1 VAGDRIEVAPAAARR
16 LVAAQFPEWADLPV
30 RPVATPGWD
39 NLTFRLGDAL
49 KLRLPSAARYVAAV
63 EKERTWLPRLA
74 PHLPVEIPVPLAV
87 GVPGEGYPW
96 PWSVQRWIEGAPLA
110 RGLAGEVALA
120 RQVAG
125 FLRALQAAPEAGPP
139 AGAHSFH
146 RGGDLAVYDGETRR
160 TLAALGPRV
169 DAAAALGVWQ
179 AALGARWQGSPVWV
193 HGDVAVGNLLVRDG
207 RLAAVIDWGTSAV
220 GDPACD
226 LVLAWTFFGETGRA
240 AFREAVAADAA
251 TWARARGWALW
262 KALLVLAGGGAVHP
276 AERSPAAVVAAVTAE
291 AASIEF

>member
-1 VAGDRIEVAPAAARR
+1 VAGDRVEVTPAVARR
-16 LVAAQFPEWADLPV
+16 LVAAQFPHWADLPV

-39 NLTFRLGDAL
+39 NLTFRLGDGL
-49 KLRLPSAARYVAAV
+49 KLRLPSAARYVAQV

-74 PHLPVEIPVPLAV
+74 PHLPVEIPAPVAV
-87 GVPGEGYPW
+87 GAPGAGYPW
-96 PWSVQRWIEGAPLA
+96 PWSVQRWIEGAPPVP
-110 RGLAGEVALA
+110 GPAGEADLA

-125 FLRALQAAPEAGPP
+125 FLRALQAAPAAGPP

-146 RGGDLAVYDGETRR
+146 RGGDLAVYDAETRASI
-160 TLAALGPRV
+160 AALGPRI
-169 DAAAALGVWQ
+169 DGAGAIATWEAAL
-179 AALGARWQGSPVWV
+179 AARRQGPPVWV
-193 HGDVAVGNLLVRDG
+193 HGDVAVGNLLLRDG

-240 AFREAVAADAA
+240 AFREAVAAEAA

-276 AERSPAAVVAAVTAE
+276 AERPPAAVAAAVIAE